1 MIGLLSRIY
10 LALHHFVFRRRK
22 EGAVKFEVRVVSV
35 GNLSMGGTGKT
46 PLVAYL
52 AEKARK
58 RNPMVVLRG
67 YGGRSAGLV
76 SDGRQTVSTFDSAG
90 DEAMLLAQVPG
101 LRVAAGRDRIDL
113 IRRFAGNSGIIFL
126 DDAFQN
132 PSIAR
137 DVDLVL
143 IDATLPPERLRVFPG
158 GKFREDVDALLRAS
172 AVLLTRSDSVH
183 ARSWLSL
190 LRTRFPSLPIFQ
202 SVHEF
207 AGLVPFLQSTMLAAT
222 TPEQKQRRGS
232 TVGRRTARHNPNIG
246 VGAFCGIGNPQAF
259 YSMLAE
265 NGMKV
270 VSTKSFGD
278 HHRYTAPELTK
289 LIQGSLRWITTEK
302 DAVRIRDLDLDP
314 SVLESI
320 WIARLRLRIT
330 VGEKSF
336 LKLVLG

>member
-22 EGAVKFEVRVVSV
+22 ERAVKFKVRVVSV

-76 SDGRQTVSTFDSAG
+76 SDGRHTISTFDSAG

-113 IRRFAGNSGIIFL
+113 IRRFAGDSGIIFL

-158 GKFREDVDALLRAS
+158 GKFREDVDALRRAS

-183 ARSWLSL
+183 THSWLSL
-190 LRTRFPSLPIFQ
+190 LRSRFPALPIFQ

-207 AGLVPFLQSTMLAAT
+207 AGLVPFVPAKIKTEPDRKQKLA
-222 TPEQKQRRGS
+222 RRSPQGLRAAKHS
-232 TVGRRTARHNPNIG
+232 PSVGM
-246 VGAFCGIGNPQAF
+246 GAFCGIGNPQAF
-259 YSMLAE
+259 YNMLTE
-265 NGMKV
+265 NGMKLI
-270 VSTKSFGD
+270 STKSFSD
-278 HHRYTAPELTK
+278 HHRYTAPELRK
-289 LIQGSLRWITTEK
+289 LIRGSLGWITTEK
-302 DAVRIRDLDLDP
+302 DAVRIRDLGLDP
-314 SVLESI
+314 SILESI